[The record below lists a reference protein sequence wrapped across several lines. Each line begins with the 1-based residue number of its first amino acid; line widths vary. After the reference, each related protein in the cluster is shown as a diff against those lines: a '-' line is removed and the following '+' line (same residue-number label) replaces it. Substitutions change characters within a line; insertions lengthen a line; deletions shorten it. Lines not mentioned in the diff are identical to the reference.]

1 MPSSAKRNERLGL
14 VALLWFALNDVAAA
28 AAAAGGSVAKTVS
41 SEFAD
46 GFTLT
51 ELLALAVDRGENAN
65 ERPMTVRPAITRAA
79 RTGAACQRD
88 VA

>member
-1 MPSSAKRNERLGL
+1 LPSSAKRNERLGL
-14 VALLWFALNDVAAA
+14 VALLWFALNDVAA

-65 ERPMTVRPAITRAA
+65 ERPMTVRPAINRAA

>member
-14 VALLWFALNDVAAA
+14 VALLWFALNDVAA